1 MGKPVLKPTGED
13 SFIIV
18 QEYSGNDVCL
28 DFVKELARSREQEAN
43 GDFEGACNTRLRSFQ
58 RLVELI
64 PDEGETILEWE
75 DPTTQA
81 AIVTGYCSGID
92 HFLIGDWEMAAA
104 IFEMI
109 LDIDPEDHME
119 ATIPLA
125 YTYIA
130 MEEYDSFDDI
140 VNDVNDK
147 YIDKT
152 ILAMWSE
159 YRRTATLPYGEVVR
173 LRTRFRPYYDEF
185 TAPEHPVGDL
195 YLKDISSERPS
206 KEALARELWLK
217 TEHLWTL
224 FPGFVE
230 ALRDFGTG
238 RRETV

>member
-1 MGKPVLKPTGED
+1 MGKPVLKPTGND
-13 SFIIV
+13 TFIIAPG
-18 QEYSGNDVCL
+18 YTGNDSGF
-28 DFVKELARSREQEAN
+28 DFVRELARSREQEAQ
-43 GDFEGACNTRLRSFQ
+43 GDFEDACNTRLRSFQ
-58 RLVELI
+58 RLVEII

-75 DPTTQA
+75 DENTGA
-81 AIVTGYCSGID
+81 AIATGYCSGID

-119 ATIPLA
+119 ATVPLA

-140 VNDVNDK
+140 INDVNDK
-147 YIDKT
+147 YPDKS
-152 ILAMWSE
+152 LLSLWSE
-159 YRRTATLPYGEVVR
+159 YRQMGTLPAGEVIR

-185 TAPEHPVGDL
+185 VAAEHPINDA
-195 YLKDISSERPS
+195 YLRDIRSESPS
-206 KEALARELWLK
+206 KGSLARELWLK

-230 ALRDFGTG
+230 TLKNT
-238 RRETV
+238 

>member
-1 MGKPVLKPTGED
+1 MGKPVLEPTGND
-13 SFIIV
+13 SFTIADDA
-18 QEYSGNDVCL
+18 ELS
-28 DFVKELARSREQEAN
+28 FVSELARSREQEAQ
-43 GDFEGACNTRLRSFQ
+43 GDFEGACNTRLHSFQ
-58 RLVELI
+58 RLVEII
-64 PDEGETILEWE
+64 PDEGETVLEWE
-75 DPTTQA
+75 DEETQA

-109 LDIDPEDHME
+109 LDVDPEDHME

-125 YTYIA
+125 YTYVA

-147 YIDKT
+147 YIDKA
-152 ILAMWSE
+152 LLSLWSE
-159 YRRTATLPYGEVVR
+159 YRRTGQLPYGEVVR

-185 TAPEHPVGDL
+185 VAEDHPVSEG
-195 YLKDISSERPS
+195 YLKDIRSDRPS
-206 KEALARELWLK
+206 AAALARELWLK

-230 ALRDFGTG
+230 TLKNT
-238 RRETV
+238 